1 MPPVVVGGFL
11 AVHGL
16 ITAMTGFTGVTN
28 PNSPSLALPSW
39 FNWWP
44 GPFGRS
50 WLFDAL
56 HLGTGAALF
65 GGLIWLA
72 AGIALLAGG
81 LGWLGVPGLDAITD
95 VLLVVGAALG
105 LLAIAL
111 YFHPIYLIAVGINIA
126 ILVLLWNRVVLAMS

>member
-11 AVHGL
+11 VVHGL

-28 PNSPSLALPSW
+28 PNSASLALPSW

-65 GGLIWLA
+65 GGLIWLT

-95 VLLVVGAALG
+95 VLLVVGATLG
-105 LLAIAL
+105 LLALAL

-126 ILVLLWNRVVLAMS
+126 ILVLLWDRVVLAMS